1 MFEGKMK
8 AVTFSYDD
16 GVLQDERVISILNKY
31 GLKGTFNLNS
41 GLLGKEG
48 SLDICGKIVDHTKFK
63 PEQLKT
69 VYHGHEVAA
78 HTVTHV
84 TLPSLEESDI
94 IYQVEDDRKSLS
106 QLMGYEVFGMAYP
119 NGGVNNDDRV
129 ANIIRNNTGI
139 HYARTITSTYSFDM
153 PNNLYRYNPTIC
165 NREWDK
171 LWKLVEKFID
181 LHSDKPALLYIW
193 GHSYEFDYEDSW
205 EKFEELCK
213 TLGNRKDIYYG
224 TNREVLL

>member
-1 MFEGKMK
+1 MWF
-8 AVTFSYDD
+8 
-16 GVLQDERVISILNKY
+16 
-31 GLKGTFNLNS
+31 
-41 GLLGKEG
+41 
-48 SLDICGKIVDHTKFK
+48 
-63 PEQLKT
+63 
-69 VYHGHEVAA
+69 
-78 HTVTHV
+78 
-84 TLPSLEESDI
+84 
-94 IYQVEDDRKSLS
+94 
-106 QLMGYEVFGMAYP
+106 MAYP
-119 NGGVNNDDRV
+119 NGGINNDERV